1 VGGRFDFLRPDSR
14 RVKSPRTQKPAILE
28 IKPGAGRGRPAGK
41 RSDPKYVQ
49 ITAYIRKE
57 THQAVKMRLLQQN
70 GGDFSELIEQRLAA
84 WLNVKH

>member
-1 VGGRFDFLRPDSR
+1 MTVGGRFDFLRPDSR

-28 IKPGAGRGRPAGK
+28 IKPGAGRGRPAE
-41 RSDPKYVQ
+41 RRR
-49 ITAYIRKE
+49 TRLF
-57 THQAVKMRLLQQN
+57 KMRLLQQN